1 MQCLFCGKEL
11 ALLKR
16 LRGGAEFCSEA
27 HRKEYQDQYEQL
39 ALARLIQAKPPTE
52 PAPPLGRKSAPIPDV
67 PSAPVSVPSPKT
79 AFADEAP
86 PARRAAQLDAPRK
99 MAMIEAPASVTNPK
113 PAEEP
118 GPAMAGFVGEIVVPA
133 VAPFQHAAPLELDRK
148 TTQSPSIPRAETP
161 APQGGLLP
169 AASVEW
175 NASLQAL
182 DYTTRR
188 NDRSAEARE
197 FPGTAPVLDMHAG
210 LHSEMHVQ
218 THQPDIEPEPANAAD
233 VMEIV
238 MSPHPPQSASPW
250 LGPPRGFPASPAEL
264 GELARLDFS
273 TIGLAFPNRPA
284 SAATPS
290 PQASVLVEEPPQ
302 SAEPPQVVEPPPSV
316 AAVQAEPLPVETAP
330 QEPIP
335 DLVMQA
341 LPVTLHGLA
350 AARGK
355 LAPAFTSAMVAPSD
369 IQIPPSAVLPLRPVI
384 VFGPAPSAPA
394 SAQPAAPIQAA
405 PVQAAPV
412 EAPSVQAKPAR
423 PEGKGKTAVV
433 PAPKPAQVKRQ
444 AAPEPPKVAA
454 RTAPVDPKAAAEPKV
469 ETKPETKPAPEPR
482 RFTPPADSSPD
493 MPSLRMEATE
503 SAWSK
508 LSAGVKIGV
517 AAALV
522 VALAGV
528 AYLVTRGNGKTTAE
542 APAATQAPAA
552 VATGVPISGGWIE
565 DWANS
570 AKSNRRISL
579 LSGSTKLSDY
589 RMEFQAQIETKAVGW
604 VFRGL
609 NPRNYYVAKLEIVKA
624 GLEPTVALVHFA
636 VVDGQDENR
645 VSIPLPMKL
654 RVDTT
659 YKIRFEAMGT
669 HFSAWVQGQKIDEWT
684 DNRFGSGGVGLFSE
698 KNEHSALQ
706 GIVNV
711 VPLVSRN

>member
-52 PAPPLGRKSAPIPDV
+52 PAAPLGRNSALFSD
-67 PSAPVSVPSPKT
+67 APPAAVDVPSPKNGPKS
-79 AFADEAP
+79 APVDETP
-86 PARRAAQLDAPRK
+86 PARRPAPLDAPRP
-99 MAMIEAPASVTNPK
+99 ARMIEAPVSAQKQK
-113 PAEEP
+113 PAEDA
-118 GPAMAGFVGEIVVPA
+118 GPAPLAGFVGAIVVPA
-133 VAPFQHAAPLELDRK
+133 VVSFQHATPLELDRK
-148 TTQSPSIPRAETP
+148 TAQTPSIPQADTSG
-161 APQGGLLP
+161 PQGGGLLP

-175 NASLQAL
+175 DASLQAL
-182 DYTTRR
+182 NYTTRR
-188 NDRSAEARE
+188 NDRSVEARE
-197 FPGTAPVLDMHAG
+197 FAGNAPVFDMHAG
-210 LHSEMHVQ
+210 MHVE
-218 THQPDIEPEPANAAD
+218 THQPNIEPEPAGAAD
-233 VMEIV
+233 AMEIV
-238 MSPHPPQSASPW
+238 MSPHPPQNATPW
-250 LGPPRGFPASPAEL
+250 LGSPRGFPPSPAEL
-264 GELARLDFS
+264 GQLARLDFS
-273 TIGLAFPNRPA
+273 TIGFAYSDRPA
-284 SAATPS
+284 SAASTA
-290 PQASVLVEEPPQ
+290 PQASVLVEEPPKIVEPAQ
-302 SAEPPQVVEPPPSV
+302 VAEP
-316 AAVQAEPLPVETAP
+316 VQAEPLPLEVAP

-335 DLVMQA
+335 DLVTKA

-355 LAPAFTSAMVAPSD
+355 LAPTFTSAIFAPND

-384 VFGPAPSAPA
+384 VFGAAPAPPAP
-394 SAQPAAPIQAA
+394 A
-405 PVQAAPV
+405 PVQPAPV
-412 EAPSVQAKPAR
+412 EAPPAQAKAAQTR
-423 PEGKGKTAVV
+423 PEGRGKTSVV
-433 PAPKPAQVKRQ
+433 PAPKPAPIKRQ
-444 AAPEPPKVAA
+444 AAPEAPAPKVAA
-454 RTAPVDPKAAAEPKV
+454 RTAPVEPKPVVEPKV
-469 ETKPETKPAPEPR
+469 EAKQETKPAPEPQR
-482 RFTPPADSSPD
+482 IKPSAESDAD

-508 LSAGVKIGV
+508 LSVGVKIGV

-522 VALAGV
+522 AALAGI
-528 AYLVTRGNGKTTAE
+528 AYVVTRGNGKTSET
-542 APAATQAPAA
+542 PVATQAPAA

-565 DWANS
+565 DWANV

-579 LSGSTKLSDY
+579 LSGSVKLSDY

-609 NPRNYYVAKLEIVKA
+609 NPRNYYVAKLETIKP

-636 VVDGQDENR
+636 VVDGHDENR
-645 VSIPLPMKL
+645 VSVPLPMKL

-698 KNEHSALQ
+698 REEHSALQ

-711 VPLVSRN
+711 VPLVSR